1 MKVTLVGAGPGGR
14 DLLTLRG
21 AEVLQQAEVVVYD
34 RLVSADILDLIPPDA
49 ERVDVGKENCHHRVP
64 QECINEIL
72 VELAQTGKQVVRLK
86 GGDCYLFG
94 RGGEECEYLLKHG
107 IPFEVVPGVTSA
119 LAVPA
124 YAGIPVTHRDY
135 CSSVHIITGHARA
148 GKALEIDFSALV
160 RTRGTLV
167 FLMGLTVLPQIM
179 QGLLAAG
186 MEEDMPAAVI
196 SNGARGTQKKV
207 IADIS
212 TLQGEV
218 QAAGLQSPA
227 LIVVGKVCSLSASLD
242 WFTPLPLHGKT
253 IAVTRPRE
261 RMGTLSGKLRRLGAN
276 VLECPC
282 IETVQ
287 LENSALLRY
296 TLSEA
301 WDWVVLTSPA
311 GVSAMVH
318 ALTQAGTDL
327 RALYGMRFAVIGAG
341 TAKALA
347 QYGIQADLMPEIYDG
362 VHLAQ
367 MLTQTV
373 QPGEKVLILRAAQG
387 TPELARILREADIPF
402 ADIPTYETR
411 YHTDC
416 AALLQQEL
424 TAGTLD
430 AVTFTSASTV
440 QGFVQAVGASDY
452 TGFTALCIGEQTA
465 AQASACGM
473 KVKVAKKAT
482 IDSMI
487 ACLLE
492 ETENV

>member
-34 RLVSADILDLIPPDA
+34 RLVSPDILDLIPQDA
-49 ERVDVGKENCHHRVP
+49 ERVDVGKENHNHRVP
-64 QECINEIL
+64 QERINEIL
-72 VELAQTGKQVVRLK
+72 VELAQTGKRVVRLK

-94 RGGEECEYLLKHG
+94 RGGEECEYLLAHE

-148 GKALEIDFSALV
+148 GKTLEIDFSALV
-160 RTRGTLV
+160 RTKGTLV
-167 FLMGLTVLPQIM
+167 FLMGLTALPQIVE
-179 QGLLAAG
+179 GLLSAG
-186 MEEDMPAAVI
+186 MEKEMPAAVI
-196 SNGARGTQKKV
+196 SNGARGNQKKV
-207 IADIS
+207 VATIS
-212 TLQGEV
+212 ALESEV
-218 QAAGLQSPA
+218 RAAGIQSPA
-227 LIVVGKVCSLSASLD
+227 LIVVGKVCELSASLD

-282 IETVQ
+282 IETVPI
-287 LENSALLRY
+287 ENSALIRY

-347 QYGIQADLMPEIYDG
+347 QYGIQADLVPEVYDG
-362 VHLAQ
+362 AHLAEI
-367 MLTQTV
+367 LTETV
-373 QPGEKVLILRAAQG
+373 LPGEKVLILRAAQG
-387 TPELARILREADIPF
+387 SPELTDILREAEIPF
-402 ADIPTYETR
+402 AEIPTYETR
-411 YHTDC
+411 YQTDH
-416 AALLQQEL
+416 AEVLQQAL
-424 TAGTLD
+424 KARTLD
-430 AVTFTSASTV
+430 IVTFTSASTV
-440 QGFVQAVGASDY
+440 RGFAEAVGVSDY

-465 AQASACGM
+465 VQAKAYGM
-473 KVKVAKKAT
+473 EVKVAKKAT

-492 ETENV
+492 EIEHV

>member
-34 RLVSADILDLIPPDA
+34 RLVSSDILDLIPQDA
-49 ERVDVGKENCHHRVP
+49 ERVDVGKENHHHRVP
-64 QECINEIL
+64 QERINEIL
-72 VELAQTGKQVVRLK
+72 VELAQTGKEVVRLK

-94 RGGEECEYLLKHG
+94 RGGEECEYLLQHG

-148 GKALEIDFSALV
+148 GKALDIDFSALV
-160 RTRGTLV
+160 HTGGTLV
-167 FLMGLTVLPQIM
+167 FLMGLTALPQIM
-179 QGLLAAG
+179 EGLRAAG
-186 MEEDMPAAVI
+186 MEETMPAAVI
-196 SNGARGTQKKV
+196 SNGARGNQKKV
-207 IADIS
+207 VATIS
-212 TLQGEV
+212 TLETEV
-218 QAAGLQSPA
+218 QAAGIKSPA
-227 LIVVGKVCSLSASLD
+227 LIVVGKVCELSSSLD

-261 RMGTLSGKLRRLGAN
+261 RMGTLSGKLRKLGAN

-282 IETVQ
+282 IETVP

-318 ALTQAGTDL
+318 ALMQAGTDL
-327 RALYGMRFAVIGAG
+327 RALYGMRFAVIGTG
-341 TAKALA
+341 TAKALE
-347 QYGIQADLMPEIYDG
+347 QYGIQADLVPEVYDG
-362 VHLAQ
+362 AHLGEI
-367 MLTQTV
+367 LTETV
-373 QPGEKVLILRAAQG
+373 QLGEKVLILRVAQG
-387 TPELARILREADIPF
+387 TPELTNMLREADIPF

-411 YHTDC
+411 YQTDC
-416 AALLQQEL
+416 ASTLQAEL
-424 TAGTLD
+424 AAGNLD
-430 AVTFTSASTV
+430 VVTFTSASTV
-440 QGFVQAVGASDY
+440 RGFVEAVEKVDC
-452 TGFTALCIGEQTA
+452 TKFTALCIGEQTA
-465 AQASACGM
+465 AQAKAYGM
-473 KVKVAKKAT
+473 QVKVAKKAT

-492 ETENV
+492 EI

>member
-34 RLVSADILDLIPPDA
+34 RLVSPDILDLIPQDA
-49 ERVDVGKENCHHRVP
+49 ERVDVGKENHNHRVP
-64 QECINEIL
+64 QERINEIL

-94 RGGEECEYLLKHG
+94 RGGEECEYLLEHG

-148 GKALEIDFSALV
+148 GKALDIDFSSLV
-160 RTRGTLV
+160 RTKGTLV
-167 FLMGLTVLPQIM
+167 FLMGLTALPQIID
-179 QGLLAAG
+179 GLLSAG
-186 MEEDMPAAVI
+186 MEETMPAAVI
-196 SNGARGTQKKV
+196 SNGARGNQKKV
-207 IADIS
+207 VGTVG
-212 TLQGEV
+212 TLEAAV
-218 QAAGLQSPA
+218 QAAGIQSPA
-227 LIVVGKVCSLSASLD
+227 LIVVGKVCELSTSLD

-253 IAVTRPRE
+253 IAVTRPRA
-261 RMGTLSGKLRRLGAN
+261 RMGTLSDKLRRLGAN

-282 IETVQ
+282 IETVP
-287 LENSALLRY
+287 LENGALLRY
-296 TLSEA
+296 TLSET

-311 GVSAMVH
+311 GVSAMRN
-318 ALTQAGTDL
+318 ALMQAGTDL

-341 TAKALA
+341 TAQALA
-347 QYGIQADLMPEIYDG
+347 QYGIQADLVPEVYDG
-362 VHLAQ
+362 AHLARA
-367 MLTQTV
+367 LTCAAL
-373 QPGEKVLILRAAQG
+373 PGEKVLILRAAQG
-387 TPELARILREADIPF
+387 ASELTDILRAADIPF

-411 YHTDC
+411 YQTDH
-416 AALLQQEL
+416 AAVLQQAL
-424 TAGTLD
+424 AQGNLD

-440 QGFVQAVGASDY
+440 RGFVEAVGAMDY
-452 TGFTALCIGEQTA
+452 TKFTALCIGKQTA
-465 AQASACGM
+465 AQAEAYGM
-473 KVKVAKKAT
+473 QVKVAKKAT

-492 ETENV
+492 EIENV